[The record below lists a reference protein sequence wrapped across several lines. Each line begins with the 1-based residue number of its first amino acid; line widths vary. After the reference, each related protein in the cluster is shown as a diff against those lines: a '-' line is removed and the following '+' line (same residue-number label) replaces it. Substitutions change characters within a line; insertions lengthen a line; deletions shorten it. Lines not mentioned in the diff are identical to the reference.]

1 MARASPTGTLK
12 ILPSANDNEANE
24 RGRYHLDN
32 IFLLFITSFPFSMR
46 ENNVAKLKRLTAF
59 ARMAILETPR
69 DSNGDFWIRIRY
81 LFTIDFFFL

>member
-1 MARASPTGTLK
+1 MRLTNGDGITLT
-12 ILPSANDNEANE
+12 IYFYYLLP
-24 RGRYHLDN
+24 
-32 IFLLFITSFPFSMR
+32 SFPFSMR

-69 DSNGDFWIRIRY
+69 DSNDFWIRIRY